1 MDTTIIE
8 KVIQLLPEE
17 GVRELNSLLD
27 EDFSEQQLKDLFVKY
42 GVDNETIV
50 EAIREK

>member
-27 EDFSEQQLKDLFVKY
+27 EDFSEQQL
-42 GVDNETIV
+42 
-50 EAIREK
+50 